1 MVEDYMSKFANETI
15 WDKAK
20 EACMILMLIPAA
32 MLAVGLLSWIF
43 FNDGA
48 VQ

>member
-1 MVEDYMSKFANETI
+1 MTA
-15 WDKAK
+15 KAK
-20 EACMILMLIPAA
+20 ETLMILMLVPAA
-32 MLAVGLLSWIF
+32 MLAVGLVSWIF